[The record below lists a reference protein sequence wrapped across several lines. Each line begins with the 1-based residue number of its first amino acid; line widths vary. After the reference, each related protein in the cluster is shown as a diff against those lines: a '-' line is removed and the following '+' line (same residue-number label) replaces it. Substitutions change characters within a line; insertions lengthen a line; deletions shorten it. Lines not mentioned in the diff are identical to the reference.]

1 MGHIQSFVK
10 IIAVA
15 VVRDSKPPWLKTNV
29 LDRLDDPVGLGVDNG
44 NRIRTGVSAIKL
56 RPVWRQNQAV
66 RFRPDSDV
74 LYHIRETD
82 KLSTSPEMDKPHH
95 RNGSA
100 ARVRHVRRLAS
111 RQHSYA
117 ARFQADT
124 RAEMTIV
131 IFLYVEYR
139 HTVVIGVDD
148 QQRLSIRREREWLG

>member
-1 MGHIQSFVK
+1 
-10 IIAVA
+10 
-15 VVRDSKPPWLKTNV
+15 
-29 LDRLDDPVGLGVDNG
+29 
-44 NRIRTGVSAIKL
+44 
-56 RPVWRQNQAV
+56 
-66 RFRPDSDV
+66 
-74 LYHIRETD
+74 
-82 KLSTSPEMDKPHH
+82 MDKPHH

-131 IFLYVEYR
+131 IFLYIEYR

-148 QQRLSIRREREWLG
+148 PNVAVVAGKTNWTGRG